1 MLHTIFLTISIIC
14 SNHAVRVMAV
24 KTLRSMN
31 EDQIVFTLSNI
42 EDLIYGVSFDP
53 SSGSG
58 RIVTNIS
65 LIDTEDVDNILP
77 IFRDVMLSGLTV
89 SPLAKILSS
98 GESVN
103 DFIIPGGKC
112 GIATVCSITV
122 DGILLKHGIPVKPRF
137 GGLLEVK
144 DGNPVRFTDLV
155 KYDSTTIDPMEVLM
169 SQSLTSVSDMLTIGS
184 GKILANLREITMNA
198 RDRVEETLDDLVS
211 AGFGGILD
219 VGEPNT
225 DVLGVSVERDH
236 FGVVV
241 AGGTNPMAVAQ
252 EQGFNVNTH
261 AMSSLMEV
269 DDMTPIDRLV

>member
-1 MLHTIFLTISIIC
+1 
-14 SNHAVRVMAV
+14 MAV
-24 KTLRSMN
+24 KTLRSIN
-31 EDQIVFTLSNI
+31 GNQIVFTLSTI

-65 LIDTEDVDNILP
+65 LIDSEDVDNILP

-89 SPLAKILSS
+89 SPLVKMLSS

-103 DFIIPGGKC
+103 GLIIPNGKY
-112 GIATVCSITV
+112 GIATICSITV
-122 DGILLKHGIPVKPRF
+122 DGIFLKHGIPVKPRF
-137 GGLLEVK
+137 GGLVEVK

-155 KYDSTTIDPMEVLM
+155 RYDSTTIDPLEILM
-169 SQSLTSVSDMLTIGS
+169 SQPLTSVSDMLTIGS

-198 RDRVEETLDDLVS
+198 RDRVEEILDDMLSV
-211 AGFGGILD
+211 GFSGILE

-252 EQGFNVNTH
+252 EQGFRIDTH

-269 DDMTPIDRLV
+269 EDMIPIDQLI

>member
-1 MLHTIFLTISIIC
+1 
-14 SNHAVRVMAV
+14 MAL
-24 KTLRSMN
+24 KTLRSIN
-31 EDQIVFTLSNI
+31 VGQIVFTLSNI

-65 LIDTEDVDNILP
+65 LMDRDDVDNILP
-77 IFRDVMLSGLTV
+77 ILRDVMLSGLTV
-89 SPLAKILSS
+89 SPLAKMLSS

-103 DFIIPGGKC
+103 DFIIPDGKC

-122 DGILLKHGIPVKPRF
+122 DGILLKHGIPVKPLF
-137 GGLLEVK
+137 GGLVEVK
-144 DGNPVRFTDLV
+144 EGNPVRFTDLIR
-155 KYDSTTIDPMEVLM
+155 YDSTTIDPLEILM

-184 GKILANLREITMNA
+184 GKILASLREITMNA

-211 AGFGGILD
+211 AGFSGILE

-225 DVLGVSVERDH
+225 DILGVSVERDH

-241 AGGTNPMAVAQ
+241 VGGTNPMAVAQ
-252 EQGFNVNTH
+252 EQGFRIDTH

-269 DDMTPIDRLV
+269 SDMIPIDRLI